1 MYSQSITNIISTLE
15 YALGINEF
23 IEEKLIISSRD
34 LERCKEKAGNS
45 TENERMKKLR
55 YRN

>member
-1 MYSQSITNIISTLE
+1 MYSQRITNIMSTLE

-23 IEEKLIISSRD
+23 KEEKLIISSCN
-34 LERCKEKAGNS
+34 LERCQEKAGNS
-45 TENERMKKLR
+45 TENERMKKLC